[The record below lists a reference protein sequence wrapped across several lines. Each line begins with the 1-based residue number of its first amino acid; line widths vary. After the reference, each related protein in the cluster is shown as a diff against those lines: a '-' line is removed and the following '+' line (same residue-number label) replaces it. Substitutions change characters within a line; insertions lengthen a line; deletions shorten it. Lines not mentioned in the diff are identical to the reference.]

1 MEGSKEPM
9 GRLIK
14 ITDGP
19 ISIDEGLRQVA
30 SHSNGGIVTFTGSTR
45 SSTKD
50 KKVKY
55 LFYDAYV
62 PMARSEMAKI
72 ADFIA
77 ETFEVRDIAMVHRI
91 GKVPIGET
99 SVLVATAA
107 PHRAEAFKA
116 CRYAIDTLK
125 NTVPIWK
132 KEFFEDG
139 EVWVGN
145 TPSEKP
151 KHA

>member
-1 MEGSKEPM
+1 M

-14 ITDGP
+14 ITDEP
-19 ISIDEGLRQVA
+19 ISIDEGVQHVE
-30 SHSNGGIVTFTGSTR
+30 SHLNGGLVTFTGSTR
-45 SSTKD
+45 SSTRSKS
-50 KKVKY
+50 VKY
-55 LFYDAYV
+55 LFYEAYV

-72 ADFIA
+72 ADSVA
-77 ETFEVRDIAMVHRI
+77 ETFGVQDIAMIHRI

-99 SVLVATAA
+99 SVLVAAAA

-125 NTVPIWK
+125 DTVPIWK

-139 EVWVGN
+139 EVWVGE
-145 TPSEKP
+145 TPAGKP